1 MDFCVY
7 MLQSELDQRFY
18 FGQTTNVNQRLEKHN
33 NGYSIYTRN
42 FHPWKLF
49 AYKEVNSRTEAV
61 ILVWLAKVMENT
73 IPILK

>member
-7 MLQSELDQRFY
+7 MLQSEQDQRFY
-18 FGQTTNVNQRLEKHN
+18 FGQTTNLNQRLEKHN
-33 NGYSIYTRN
+33 NGYSIYTKN
-42 FHPWKLF
+42 FRPWKPF

-61 ILVWLAKVMENT
+61 ILVWLAIVMENT